1 MNGLLGNEHLCVCVS
16 RGVPVCKCSL
26 CVWLCACRVPVGQV
40 LLAWF
45 RNTLSTIALS
55 LRPSLTDFYLN
66 KPKDGGRYCV
76 DGGVTDLLQPFYK

>member
-1 MNGLLGNEHLCVCVS
+1 MLALRVVVCLSCARRTSTSRFQQGFQEHSV
-16 RGVPVCKCSL
+16 
-26 CVWLCACRVPVGQV
+26 
-40 LLAWF
+40 
-45 RNTLSTIALS
+45 STIALS